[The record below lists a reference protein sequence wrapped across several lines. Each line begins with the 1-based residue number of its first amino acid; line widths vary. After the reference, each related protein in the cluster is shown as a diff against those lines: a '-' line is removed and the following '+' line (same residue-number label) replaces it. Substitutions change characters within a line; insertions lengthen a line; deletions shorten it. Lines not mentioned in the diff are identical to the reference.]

1 MSLESKP
8 IVVVKLTEDQQSELF
23 KDLDRLLK
31 EEE

>member
-1 MSLESKP
+1 MSPESKP